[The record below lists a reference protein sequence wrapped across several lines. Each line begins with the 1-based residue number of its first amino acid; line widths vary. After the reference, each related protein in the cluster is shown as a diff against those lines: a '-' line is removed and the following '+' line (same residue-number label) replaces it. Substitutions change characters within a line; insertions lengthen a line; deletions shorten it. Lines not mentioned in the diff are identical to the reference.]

1 MRGGTR
7 GAFRISRAGHRRC
20 IAACMRIALVI
31 EDDAAT
37 RRVIAQTLL
46 QDGYGVAESVL
57 PEPIP
62 FVPALD
68 VVVTDVVTAPDVAS
82 VRAWARSIDERF
94 DVPVVIVTG
103 RPEILAA
110 GAAALGVADLVA
122 KPFEMADLVE
132 RVSVAVAAHKL
143 AIPPNRWN

>member
-7 GAFRISRAGHRRC
+7 GAFRFSRAWHRRC

-62 FVPALD
+62 FLPALD
-68 VVVTDVVTAPDVAS
+68 VVVTDVVTAPHVAS
-82 VRAWARSIDERF
+82 LRAWARSIGERF
-94 DVPVVIVTG
+94 HVPVASVTAA
-103 RPEILAA
+103 PEAPPAGPAA
-110 GAAALGVADLVA
+110 PG
-122 KPFEMADLVE
+122 
-132 RVSVAVAAHKL
+132 
-143 AIPPNRWN
+143 

>member
-7 GAFRISRAGHRRC
+7 GAFRFSRAWHRRC

-94 DVPVVIVTG
+94 DLPVVIVT
-103 RPEILAA
+103 RPRQLRAA
-110 GAAALGVADLVA
+110 GHSAPGVAQPA
-122 KPFEMADLVE
+122 AQPFAMADLVE
-132 RVSVAVAAHKL
+132 RVSVAVAGHQ
-143 AIPPNRWN
+143 P

>member
-7 GAFRISRAGHRRC
+7 GAFRFSRAWHRRC

-46 QDGYGVAESVL
+46 QDGYGVAESAL

-62 FVPALD
+62 FVTGLD
-68 VVVTDVVTAPDVAS
+68 VVVTDVVTALDVAC
-82 VRAWARSIDERF
+82 VGAGGRSAG
-94 DVPVVIVTG
+94 G
-103 RPEILAA
+103 RLDAP
-110 GAAALGVADLVA
+110 
-122 KPFEMADLVE
+122 
-132 RVSVAVAAHKL
+132 AVDGG
-143 AIPPNRWN
+143 

>member
-1 MRGGTR
+1 
-7 GAFRISRAGHRRC
+7 
-20 IAACMRIALVI
+20 MRIALVI

-82 VRAWARSIDERF
+82 VRAWAWSIDERF

>member
-7 GAFRISRAGHRRC
+7 GAFRFSRAWHRRC

-68 VVVTDVVTAPDVAS
+68 VVVTDVVTAPAVAS
-82 VRAWARSIDERF
+82 VRASA
-94 DVPVVIVTG
+94 P
-103 RPEILAA
+103 
-110 GAAALGVADLVA
+110 
-122 KPFEMADLVE
+122 
-132 RVSVAVAAHKL
+132 
-143 AIPPNRWN
+143 AIPVCLTVTAVLVTTR